1 MPWLLNIQLALKA
14 IRSNLLR
21 ASLTIAII
29 AIGIMALV
37 GILTAI
43 ESIKSSIVTNLSAM
57 GANTFTIRE
66 KRNNARGSAGG
77 RVDDSPHITFEQAEA
92 FKERYHRNDLV
103 SINARAT
110 SSATVQRESEKT
122 NP

>member
-43 ESIKSSIVTNLSAM
+43 ESIKSSIVVNLSAM
-57 GANTFTIRE
+57 GSNTFTIRE
-66 KRNNARGSAGG
+66 IKSSRGSIGG
-77 RVDDSPHITFEQAEA
+77 KKEESPHVTFEQAQM
-92 FKERYHRNDLV
+92 FKERYTRND
-103 SINARAT
+103 
-110 SSATVQRESEKT
+110 
-122 NP
+122 